1 MSEFR
6 LYIPL
11 AKVDKVTRTVAG
23 WATTETIDKQGE
35 VVDYGASK
43 TAFAEWHGNIREMH
57 EPKAVG
63 KAIEVL
69 PHDEERRVWVKA
81 YISKGA
87 EDTWQKV
94 VDGTLTGFSIGG
106 QTIDKCVQII
116 KDTSTNTARQITRI
130 TKYRL
135 NELSLVDNPANPEAQ
150 FALVKADGTGTL
162 YQTELVEDARKVVI
176 TQAEDFV
183 GQEVQAYRDKA
194 DGLAKKVLTEEEL
207 EQLPDDEFGVIR
219 RYTSSQGTVVKE
231 RLFAMPDKVHA
242 HTAMKKL
249 DSYPLSD
256 TEREQVHTKAKD
268 VLGSSYHEGDCAVCH
283 SRLRKGGEST
293 EMETKVLED
302 LVAKVATL
310 IEKVDALVKGSYEG
324 AHKPVAGAKETPKQE
339 GDNPTD
345 ATAVSPSNPEKP
357 GHPENSNLKT
367 QETPAAPVKKEA
379 DGDGTE
385 KAANP
390 TTSNLKTQEE
400 PAAPVKQE
408 TEKAANPAT
417 SNLKTQESLAVPV
430 KKDHAEDEE
439 EDEDEDKDK
448 PEHEAGDVQKA
459 EPSATTDRTE
469 LKKLQA
475 TVDSLRKQVE
485 ELSKQPLPRKY
496 KVEKTYGPGDEEPDS
511 TDEQDLQKAYDE
523 VLAAVRSGRP
533 LTPELKRKQEWVLN
547 KRLEGKLAHDLRKF

>member
-6 LYIPL
+6 LYIPI
-11 AKVDKVTRTVAG
+11 AKVDKEGRTVAG

-43 TAFAEWHGNIREMH
+43 AAFGEWHGNIREMH

-69 PHDEERRVWVKA
+69 PHDDERRVWVKA

-162 YQTELVEDARKVVI
+162 YQTELVEDARKVII

-183 GQEVQAYRDKA
+183 GQEIKAYRDKA

-207 EQLPDDEFGVIR
+207 EQLPDDEFGIIR

-242 HTAMKKL
+242 YAALKKL

-256 TEREQVHTKAKD
+256 PERKHVHEKAAA
-268 VLGSSYHEGDCAVCH
+268 VLGASHEASDCSLCQ

-310 IEKVDALVKGSYEG
+310 IEKVDALVKGAYEG
-324 AHKPVAGAKETPKQE
+324 AHKPVAGAKETPKEE

-345 ATAVSPSNPEKP
+345 ATAVKPSSPEKP

-379 DGDGTE
+379 EGDG
-385 KAANP
+385 
-390 TTSNLKTQEE
+390 
-400 PAAPVKQE
+400 

-417 SNLKTQESLAVPV
+417 SNLKTQEEPAAPVKKETEKAANLAISNLKTQESPAAPV

-439 EDEDEDKDK
+439 EDEDKDK
-448 PEHEAGDVQKA
+448 PKDEAGDVHKA
-459 EPSATTDRTE
+459 DTAATTDRTE

-485 ELSKQPLPRKY
+485 DLSTQPLPRKY
-496 KVEKTYGPGDEEPDS
+496 KVEKTYGPGDDTPVS
-511 TDEQDLQKAYDE
+511 TDDQELQKAYDE

-533 LTPELKRKQEWVLN
+533 LTPDLKRKQEWVLS
-547 KRLEGKLAHDLRKF
+547 KRLESKFAHDLRKF

>member
-6 LYIPL
+6 LYIPI
-11 AKVDKVTRTVAG
+11 AKVDKEGRTVAG

-43 TAFAEWHGNIREMH
+43 SAFSEWHGNIREMH

-69 PHDEERRVWVKA
+69 PHDDERRVWVKA

-94 VDGTLTGFSIGG
+94 MDGTLTGFSIGG

-116 KDTSTNTARQITRI
+116 KDTATNSARQITRI

-162 YQTELVEDARKVVI
+162 YQTELVEDARKVII

-183 GQEVQAYRDKA
+183 GQEVQKYRDKA

-207 EQLPDDEFGVIR
+207 EKLSDDEFGVIR

-256 TEREQVHTKAKD
+256 SEREQVHEKATA
-268 VLGSSYHEGDCAVCH
+268 VLGASHEARDCSLCQ

-293 EMETKVLED
+293 EMETKLLED
-302 LVAKVATL
+302 LVAKMATL
-310 IEKVDALVKGSYEG
+310 IEKVDALVKGAYEG
-324 AHKPVAGAKETPKQE
+324 IHKPVAGAKETPKQA

-345 ATAVSPSNPEKP
+345 ASVVSPSNPEKP

-367 QETPAAPVKKEA
+367 QETPAAPVKKEVE
-379 DGDGTE
+379 GDGTE
-385 KAANP
+385 KAANT
-390 TTSNLKTQEE
+390 TTSDLKTQEE
-400 PAAPVKQE
+400 PAAPAKKE

-417 SNLKTQESLAVPV
+417 SSLKTQETPAAPV
-430 KKDHAEDEE
+430 KKDAEEE
-439 EDEDEDKDK
+439 EDDEDKPKD
-448 PEHEAGDVQKA
+448 EAGGVHKA
-459 EPSATTDRTE
+459 DTAATADRTE

-485 ELSKQPLPRKY
+485 DLSTQPLPRKY
-496 KVEKTYGPGDEEPDS
+496 KVEKTYGPVEDTAVS
-511 TDEQDLQKAYDE
+511 TDDQELQKAYDE
-523 VLAAVRSGRP
+523 VLAAVRSGKP
-533 LTPELKRKQEWVLN
+533 LTPDMKRKQEWVLS
-547 KRLEGKLAHDLRKF
+547 KRLESKFAHDLRKF